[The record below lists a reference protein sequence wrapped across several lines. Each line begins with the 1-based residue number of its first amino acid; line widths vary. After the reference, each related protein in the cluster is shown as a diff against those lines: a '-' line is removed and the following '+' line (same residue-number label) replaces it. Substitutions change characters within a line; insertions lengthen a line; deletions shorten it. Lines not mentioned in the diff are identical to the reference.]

1 MLISTCNEV
10 LGLPFPFPLESVIIR
25 GFFFWDILGPV
36 LKIAVTTQR
45 HRPNLNSHD
54 FRSSGQRYWTLFTPN
69 GPLHLS
75 APVDSYT
82 VLFFRWLGS
91 RPNPR
96 LQLFSC
102 FPAGCFHNDIF
113 SQLNSKVQ
121 VFWLPWCK
129 LFEGA
134 APPPPSHPFKNW
146 NWSKMEILGSRDICL
161 FLCLTWQSYSLSCF
175 YVAVFHLRHF
185 LIIYYCQQAVR
196 NHRFDLFP

>member
-25 GFFFWDILGPV
+25 FFFFWDILGPV

-45 HRPNLNSHD
+45 HQPNLNSHD
-54 FRSSGQRYWTLFTPN
+54 FRSSGQKYWALFTSN

-75 APVDSYT
+75 APV
-82 VLFFRWLGS
+82 
-91 RPNPR
+91 
-96 LQLFSC
+96 
-102 FPAGCFHNDIF
+102 DIF

-121 VFWLPWCK
+121 VYWLPWCK

-134 APPPPSHPFKNW
+134 APPCPRHPPFKNW
-146 NWSKMEILGSRDICL
+146 SWSKMENLGSRDICL
-161 FLCLTWQSYSLSCF
+161 FLCLTWQSCSLSCF

-185 LIIYYCQQAVR
+185 LIIYCQQDVR

>member
-10 LGLPFPFPLESVIIR
+10 LGLPFPFPLESVSIR
-25 GFFFWDILGPV
+25 LFFFWDILGPV

-45 HRPNLNSHD
+45 HQPNLNSHD
-54 FRSSGQRYWTLFTPN
+54 FRSSGQKYWALFTPN

-82 VLFFRWLGS
+82 VFFFRWLGS

-134 APPPPSHPFKNW
+134 APPPPPPLLPPLKTEAEAKWKFW
-146 NWSKMEILGSRDICL
+146 VQEIFAYFFVWLDSPTHWAASMLPSFTCVI
-161 FLCLTWQSYSLSCF
+161 F
-175 YVAVFHLRHF
+175 
-185 LIIYYCQQAVR
+185 
-196 NHRFDLFP
+196 